1 MVCRLVGLAQADA
14 VEVARVAQAK
24 ERGEAQDATQT
35 RDAALEEQP
44 QWLEKSSSPWRRQC
58 RECLPIIDG
67 YHRPIKGTRN
77 VRPHSASKAVI
88 TKTKAQEAEMFKRNL
103 GTVDRAVRIVLG
115 VILAAISMLVFK
127 GTASTI
133 VGIVALIPLITGI
146 VGFCPLY
153 VPLKL
158 STVKAK

>member
-1 MVCRLVGLAQADA
+1 
-14 VEVARVAQAK
+14 
-24 ERGEAQDATQT
+24 
-35 RDAALEEQP
+35 
-44 QWLEKSSSPWRRQC
+44 
-58 RECLPIIDG
+58 
-67 YHRPIKGTRN
+67 
-77 VRPHSASKAVI
+77 
-88 TKTKAQEAEMFKRNL
+88 MFKRNL